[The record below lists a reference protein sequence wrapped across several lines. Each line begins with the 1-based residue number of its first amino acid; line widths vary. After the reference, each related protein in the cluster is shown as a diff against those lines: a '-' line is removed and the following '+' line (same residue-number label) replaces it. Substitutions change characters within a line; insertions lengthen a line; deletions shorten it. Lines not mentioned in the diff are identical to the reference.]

1 MCVLF
6 LSIVFGFGSPCMA
19 CWPIKN
25 MVNLCRLMLLLLQL
39 GGLHSL
45 MDLVWKMLVWSS
57 TYFFKRV
64 YSSESIKNK
73 IRYLHFVCMVQ
84 INVQTQRGFVPV
96 DERMRVVDSNGK
108 LVSNFLF
115 FFLWFYNVC
124 GFYWSSSLNIRFL
137 TCIVLVMQ
145 MEEWCL
151 HMLQAHKEF
160 LVGNSCFFHS
170 DVFSWRRFHI
180 CLTLGVTFFAVVEQ
194 VCGNDH
200 VLNHLS
206 VPAAC
211 FTHPE
216 ISMVG
221 LTEVEFIR
229 TSYIIWFSISF
240 KLIVFD
246 CGLYIFVSNVS
257 L

>member
-1 MCVLF
+1 MYKHSVDLY
-6 LSIVFGFGSPCMA
+6 LWMSTWELLILMGS
-19 CWPIKN
+19 W
-25 MVNLCRLMLLLLQL
+25 
-39 GGLHSL
+39 
-45 MDLVWKMLVWSS
+45 
-57 TYFFKRV
+57 
-64 YSSESIKNK
+64 
-73 IRYLHFVCMVQ
+73 
-84 INVQTQRGFVPV
+84 
-96 DERMRVVDSNGK
+96 
-108 LVSNFLF
+108 LVSSSFPF
-115 FFLWFYNVC
+115 SDFTMW

-160 LVGNSCFFHS
+160 LVGNSWFFHHA
-170 DVFSWRRFHI
+170 VFSWSCFHI
-180 CLTLGVTFFAVVEQ
+180 CLTLGIAFFAVVEQ

-229 TSYIIWFSISF
+229 TSYIIWFSIFYF
-240 KLIVFD
+240 KFIVFG
-246 CGLYIFVSNVS
+246 CGLYLFLMFLCSRNA
-257 L
+257 